1 MESHWG
7 SWIIR
12 VCVHES
18 VKMKPSA
25 NKRTTFTEVISPSKE
40 VLEILRQAQLPT
52 ADIVNSLNLNLLGV
66 REGGRLVG
74 VVGIEVYGRVGML
87 RSLAVVSGRRKSGL
101 GACLVSEAETWAVKH
116 GIRTLYLLTKTAEGF
131 FARLGYEALPRS
143 EAPAA
148 IAATAQFSAL
158 CPASSTLMRKELAP
172 NH

>member
-1 MESHWG
+1 
-7 SWIIR
+7 
-12 VCVHES
+12 
-18 VKMKPSA
+18 MKPSA
-25 NKRTTFTEVISPSKE
+25 EKSTFFTEAISPNKE

-52 ADIVNSLNLNLLGV
+52 ADIVNNLNLLGM
-66 REGGRLVG
+66 REAGRLVG

-87 RSLAVVSGRRKSGL
+87 RSLAVVSGRRKRGL
-101 GACLVSEAETWAVKH
+101 GVCLVSDAETWAVKH

-131 FARLGYEALPRS
+131 FAKLGYEAVPRS

-172 NH
+172 NHWPKGQRP